1 MKALSYLFDCF
12 TGKQGRHAGP
22 CCCKKQAVSQSKVM
36 DRLGPKSGSK
46 MVRGGTSTLKHGVNF
61 SLWNHFVQVVKDL

>member
-1 MKALSYLFDCF
+1 MKALSYLFECF

-22 CCCKKQAVSQSKVM
+22 YCCKKQAVSQSKVM

-61 SLWNHFVQVVKDL
+61 SL